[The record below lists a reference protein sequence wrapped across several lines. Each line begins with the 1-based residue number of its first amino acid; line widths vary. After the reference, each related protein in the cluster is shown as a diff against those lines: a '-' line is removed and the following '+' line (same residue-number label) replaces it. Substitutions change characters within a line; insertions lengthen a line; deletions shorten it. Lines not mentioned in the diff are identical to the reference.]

1 MSFTENT
8 LLNFTENTSMNFT
21 YNTLSLFFIL
31 ETNEERIFMDK

>member
-1 MSFTENT
+1 M
-8 LLNFTENTSMNFT
+8 NFTENTSMNFT